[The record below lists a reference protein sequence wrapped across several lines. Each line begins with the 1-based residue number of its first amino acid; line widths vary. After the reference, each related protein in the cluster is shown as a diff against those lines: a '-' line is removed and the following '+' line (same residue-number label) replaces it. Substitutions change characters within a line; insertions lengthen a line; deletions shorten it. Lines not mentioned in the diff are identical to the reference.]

1 MKLSPVDDLRGL
13 KETYAKDIYKR
24 HPQKTRDP
32 MRGPFGSL
40 ICAISARNTAKALP
54 PSLFAER

>member
-1 MKLSPVDDLRGL
+1 
-13 KETYAKDIYKR
+13 
-24 HPQKTRDP
+24 

-40 ICAISARNTAKALP
+40 IRAISTRNTAKALP